1 MCLFQYYSWR
11 RLGDWVIS
19 GYCCFFYNSL
29 LFSVHRAF
37 LSSFRQS
44 DNSVDQEKMIGAA
57 ACATLPRLFSCYRG
71 YGLARSRDPERW
83 PPPHLQEDSHAFSLT
98 LSIIFIPVGS
108 LAFGFISSK
117 YNLLVGTQTLP
128 LCHSQPL
135 AFDSKSTF
143 FPTWLPH
150 SKTVH
155 RKNIFQKVN
164 SHVKYRQLKSISKV
178 KQ

>member
-98 LSIIFIPVGS
+98 LLHHIHPCWPSCFWFHIKQIQFSPPVS
-108 LAFGFISSK
+108 
-117 YNLLVGTQTLP
+117 TP
-128 LCHSQPL
+128 
-135 AFDSKSTF
+135 AFDSKSICV
-143 FPTWLPH
+143 PTNMH
-150 SKTVH
+150 SIYIL
-155 RKNIFQKVN
+155 KNVQNKG
-164 SHVKYRQLKSISKV
+164 SVKK
-178 KQ
+178 